1 MMNTVCIWTN
11 LGLNYL
17 NFIVEGWILKKI
29 IVVIFQ
35 QYIEERYTITWRL
48 WIIFKSKKFVPMKVI
63 LWNNNLKGKK
73 IILLR
78 RTFFFM
84 HFKWLLAFTIIKYI
98 FISTYHILHAFTH
111 YNSSYR
117 KFIAFEKWFL
127 FFLFLVFYFV
137 LRRGTYTCIWPSE
150 HYNDIQ

>member
-1 MMNTVCIWTN
+1 MYMDKSGIKLPQFHCWRMDT
-11 LGLNYL
+11 
-17 NFIVEGWILKKI
+17 KKI

-117 KFIAFEKWFL
+117 KFIAFEKCFLGFFCFL
-127 FFLFLVFYFV
+127 FFLFCLAAKYIYMHLT
-137 LRRGTYTCIWPSE
+137 LRTL
-150 HYNDIQ
+150 

>member
-1 MMNTVCIWTN
+1 MDKSGIKLPQFHCWRMDTKN
-11 LGLNYL
+11 
-17 NFIVEGWILKKI
+17 I
-29 IVVIFQ
+29 IVVLFQ

-48 WIIFKSKKFVPMKVI
+48 WIISKSKKFVPMKVI

-84 HFKWLLAFTIIKYI
+84 HFKWLLAFTIIRYI

-111 YNSSYR
+111 YITRLTANLLPSR
-117 KFIAFEKWFL
+117 NGFW